1 MIKKFL
7 DMKSNQLPPKVKH
20 QLILFGLI
28 KKNQLNEEEKKLY
41 FNPFYD
47 KSRQKIV
54 NEKLN
59 KN

>member
-7 DMKSNQLPPKVKH
+7 DAKTKNLPPRVRH

-28 KKNQLNEEEKKLY
+28 KKNQLSEQEKKLY
-41 FNPFYD
+41 FKPFYD
-47 KSRQKIV
+47 KSRIQIV
-54 NEKLN
+54 EEKLN